1 MRRLWVAALT
11 VATVLLWPAPLLA
24 AGEIAAPPELSS
36 IAYAVYDGDYNY
48 LVLEKNAQ
56 QRRSIASI
64 TKVMTILVA
73 VELVEEGKIGLS
85 DEVTVSA
92 RAASR
97 EGTQINLT
105 AGDRCT
111 VEELIYASALQ
122 SANDAAVA
130 LAEYIAGSE
139 AEFTKLMNAKA
150 QELGLEDTHYV
161 DCTGLLSMTSNN
173 YSTAYD
179 QARLLQAALEH
190 ELFRQVFAA
199 PDFFLAS
206 QGRKISNS
214 HPLLD
219 RPGVEGGKTGATTP
233 AGHTLITSCV
243 RHGRR
248 LIAVVLGARTREMRN
263 SENEELLEWAFSN
276 LRTLISTE
284 EVLAKV
290 LVPDGVTHQVDAVL
304 GREFSVVVRE
314 ERDLEYST
322 EVELNANLKAPID
335 AGDKV
340 GELIVKRADGV
351 AVRLDLVARQS
362 TGLATWL
369 RRIINRLR
377 HFFGRMGG

>member
-1 MRRLWVAALT
+1 
-11 VATVLLWPAPLLA
+11 
-24 AGEIAAPPELSS
+24 
-36 IAYAVYDGDYNY
+36 
-48 LVLEKNAQ
+48 
-56 QRRSIASI
+56 
-64 TKVMTILVA
+64 
-73 VELVEEGKIGLS
+73 
-85 DEVTVSA
+85 
-92 RAASR
+92 
-97 EGTQINLT
+97 
-105 AGDRCT
+105 
-111 VEELIYASALQ
+111 
-122 SANDAAVA
+122 
-130 LAEYIAGSE
+130 
-139 AEFTKLMNAKA
+139 
-150 QELGLEDTHYV
+150 
-161 DCTGLLSMTSNN
+161 
-173 YSTAYD
+173 
-179 QARLLQAALEH
+179 
-190 ELFRQVFAA
+190 
-199 PDFFLAS
+199 
-206 QGRKISNS
+206 
-214 HPLLD
+214 
-219 RPGVEGGKTGATTP
+219 
-233 AGHTLITSCV
+233 
-243 RHGRR
+243 
-248 LIAVVLGARTREMRN
+248 MRN